1 MAKTLACRVGRH
13 QWDQLFQQEQEF
25 TVCVACGKELKPKAA
40 RRCRAATNDVPG
52 RSPVLTVR
60 RRL

>member
-40 RRCRAATNDVPG
+40 RRSREAHKPRTATG
-52 RSPVLTVR
+52 LTAR
-60 RRL
+60 RRS